1 MALEP
6 HEKLVG
12 YHPKAFH
19 QKTAGLRLNAKK
31 RHRLVKEFAEN
42 LEFHLKER
50 QRQRQQQQQQ
60 QLPTTTTTTT
70 TTTATTNNEWKSN

>member
-50 QRQRQQQQQQ
+50 QRQRQQQQKTKKKNNNNYQQ
-60 QLPTTTTTTT
+60 RMEIQL
-70 TTTATTNNEWKSN
+70 TN